1 MSSLQ
6 DTFKPVNVAKERGR
20 FGEEEDV
27 IGKSAEALPPL
38 STDDLVSKNP
48 GMIRRE
54 VPEEKTPLSIDDL
67 IAENPGMIRR
77 EVSEEKTPL
86 SIDDLLSEN
95 PGMIRREAPED
106 SGTPFNGLL
115 PSGVEPGS
123 YSEND
128 LIERPEL
135 YNPIFDFVKDRYG
148 RSAVSNKDRAE
159 VVEMFLENRR
169 GNAAGN
175 SVRAISEADYL
186 MDAKEN
192 PEAMLKVGKAYAIYE
207 GMAGLFS
214 SEATWAETGSGVA
227 DYLSTTLLDPINLV
241 GGIVGKAVGGTA
253 IRTGTK
259 TAQTIAQK
267 EVAKQ
272 LIKGASR
279 EVAKK
284 AGTSVLKKAGAAA
297 AVEGAQEVAEFS
309 AKMAANKGIQR
320 VLTKAGLKEI
330 AATTAVDAVA
340 NAGTEFLY
348 QRSLLETG
356 VQDEISKGAVGIAAL
371 SAMAMGGIQAGVV
384 AKRGFTNTALVSE
397 TVQKADPKKIAA
409 DLEKSLREWADQAPE
424 GEVAW
429 LTKVKN
435 GEQITPEDTDFF
447 IDLLLGRTGK
457 ETAEEG
463 AEEAPRLRGLAE
475 IMHEGGYFYVKRT
488 DDDTMSNW
496 ISDFMR
502 EELDQDA
509 IDSLVGTV
517 GIPKG
522 QMTVEAFSDAFA
534 NRMNESAR
542 MMNSVGQV
550 AKRLDTNL
558 KDLNLNDFMEEAL
571 GHNLIADIVPQAER
585 FKGKGAFLANVTESQ
600 NKFIRS
606 LVSHPSTSMLNL
618 VGYSGAAAIDAAT
631 DITMALYKGNV
642 GILKSVLKGADSGKS
657 ELFVAKQLLLS
668 VKDRVK
674 FAMDPDMT
682 HAAFKSALLRS
693 TGGLDTLDRTLAGG
707 IDVVQSVDAMSRMGG
722 KAGRVQGNLDTWIN
736 GVQHA
741 TFVHAQDSFT
751 KSQEYVSQMNKMLRT
766 KFGKEWDEFYSDP
779 NAIKIMATKE
789 YKQLE
794 LDAVMRT
801 QENIFSKSYKDNSKL
816 GQVAGMIEDARN
828 IPGLGFMIP
837 FGKFFNNTIDFG
849 IKHTPLLNIA
859 AKKTGKYA
867 DKSFL
872 ELNARGAVAAGLVYG
887 MAQDEDENRRNGL
900 GLYDEL
906 VDGVVISQQY
916 DYPISLFKAAS
927 RVAAYNMAGED
938 VPAEIITQIGKDFG
952 GGGLTRNLNKTTAE
966 FADFGAALLAG
977 ELKQAGVEGITIASD
992 ITAQALSGFLRP
1004 YQPIDTAIG
1013 LATGA
1018 NQRPKDVAQGNKF
1031 VGNSL
1036 RYIDT
1041 TTSFLLGKSDPPKVS
1056 SATGEM
1062 DQMSTAAFGGAR
1074 TPMLTNLQRVM
1085 NVVGVDQWGLNSG
1098 LSKDKKGMIPE
1109 AVNEY
1114 QRQVY
1119 LAMEDWAAAK
1129 MNNEAFLKAPGDVQ
1143 KMHYEDQ
1150 VKKVRKEAMFMLVA
1164 RYNGPQ
1170 DTLGAQY
1177 DIMSKHSVEAV
1188 KEALTELEL
1197 GDDLGA
1203 LNLAQVSIVRS
1214 QLETADF
1221 IKRMEAP
1228 AATYD

>member
-1 MSSLQ
+1 
-6 DTFKPVNVAKERGR
+6 
-20 FGEEEDV
+20 
-27 IGKSAEALPPL
+27 
-38 STDDLVSKNP
+38 
-48 GMIRRE
+48 
-54 VPEEKTPLSIDDL
+54 
-67 IAENPGMIRR
+67 
-77 EVSEEKTPL
+77 
-86 SIDDLLSEN
+86 
-95 PGMIRREAPED
+95 
-106 SGTPFNGLL
+106 
-115 PSGVEPGS
+115 
-123 YSEND
+123 
-128 LIERPEL
+128 
-135 YNPIFDFVKDRYG
+135 
-148 RSAVSNKDRAE
+148 
-159 VVEMFLENRR
+159 
-169 GNAAGN
+169 
-175 SVRAISEADYL
+175 
-186 MDAKEN
+186 
-192 PEAMLKVGKAYAIYE
+192 
-207 GMAGLFS
+207 
-214 SEATWAETGSGVA
+214 
-227 DYLSTTLLDPINLV
+227 
-241 GGIVGKAVGGTA
+241 
-253 IRTGTK
+253 
-259 TAQTIAQK
+259 
-267 EVAKQ
+267 
-272 LIKGASR
+272 
-279 EVAKK
+279 
-284 AGTSVLKKAGAAA
+284 
-297 AVEGAQEVAEFS
+297 
-309 AKMAANKGIQR
+309 
-320 VLTKAGLKEI
+320 
-330 AATTAVDAVA
+330 
-340 NAGTEFLY
+340 
-348 QRSLLETG
+348 
-356 VQDEISKGAVGIAAL
+356 
-371 SAMAMGGIQAGVV
+371 MAMGGIQAGIV
-384 AKRGFTNTALVSE
+384 AKRGFTKTALVSE
-397 TVQKADPKKIAA
+397 TVKKTDPKKIAA

-447 IDLLLGRTGK
+447 VDLLLGRTGK
-457 ETAEEG
+457 EAAEEG
-463 AEEAPRLRGLAE
+463 AEAAPRLRGLAE

-496 ISDFMR
+496 LSDFMR
-502 EELDQDA
+502 QELDQDA
-509 IDSLVGTV
+509 IDNLVGTV

-522 QMTVEAFSDAFA
+522 QMTAEAFSDAFA

-550 AKRLDTNL
+550 AKSLDTNL
-558 KDLNLNDFMEEAL
+558 KDLNLNDFLEEAL

-618 VGYSGAAAIDAAT
+618 VGYAGASSLDAAT
-631 DITMALYKGNV
+631 DITMALYKGSV
-642 GILKSVLKGADSGKS
+642 GTVKSVLKGADSGKS
-657 ELFVAKQLLLS
+657 ELYVAKQLLLS

-707 IDVVQSVDAMSRMGG
+707 IDVVQSVDAMSRLGG
-722 KAGRVQGNLDTWIN
+722 RAGKIQGNLDTWIN

-766 KFGKEWDEFYSDP
+766 KFGKDWNEFYNDP
-779 NAIKIMATKE
+779 DAIKVMATKD

-794 LDAVMRT
+794 LDAVLRT

-887 MAQDEDENRRNGL
+887 MAHDEDENRRNGL

-906 VDGVVISQQY
+906 VDGVVVSQQY

-977 ELKQAGVEGITIASD
+977 ELKQAGAEGITIVSD

-1018 NQRPKDVAQGNKF
+1018 DQRPKDVAQGNKF

-1041 TTSFLLGKSDPPKVS
+1041 TASFLLGKSDPPKVGA
-1056 SATGEM
+1056 ATGEM
-1062 DQMSTAAFGGAR
+1062 DQMSTTPFGGAR
-1074 TPMLTNLQRVM
+1074 MPMLTNLQRVM
-1085 NVVGVDQWGLNSG
+1085 NVVGVDQWKLNSG

-1119 LAMEDWAAAK
+1119 LAMEGWAEAK
-1129 MNNEAFLKAPGDVQ
+1129 MNNEAFLKAPGTVQ

-1150 VKKVRKEAMFMLVA
+1150 VKKVRDEAMFMLVA

-1177 DIMSKHSVEAV
+1177 DLLSKHGVADV
-1188 KEALTELEL
+1188 KEALSELEL

-1203 LNLAQVSIVRS
+1203 LTLSQVSIVRS
-1214 QLETADF
+1214 QLDTADF
-1221 IKRMEAP
+1221 INRMRAP
-1228 AATYD
+1228 TATYD

>member
-1 MSSLQ
+1 MSSFQ
-6 DTFKPVNVAKERGR
+6 DTFKPVNVAKEKGR

-27 IGKSAEALPPL
+27 IGKSAEALSIPSWAAPVG
-38 STDDLVSKNP
+38 SEPAVVEETPVVEEP
-48 GMIRRE
+48 VVEE
-54 VPEEKTPLSIDDL
+54 VPAWAQPVQQREQEEVP
-67 IAENPGMIRR
+67 AWAQAVE
-77 EVSEEKTPL
+77 SEM
-86 SIDDLLSEN
+86 D
-95 PGMIRREAPED
+95 MAPEG
-106 SGTPFNGLL
+106 SGTAFNGLL

-123 YSEND
+123 YTEND
-128 LIERPEL
+128 IIERPEL
-135 YNPIFDFVKDRYG
+135 YNPVFDFVEDRYG
-148 RSAVSNKDRAE
+148 ISAVKGKDRAE
-159 VVEMFLENRR
+159 VVEMFMENRR

-175 SVRAISEADYL
+175 SVRAISETDYL
-186 MDAKEN
+186 MDAKED
-192 PEAMLKVGKAYAIYE
+192 PVAILKVGKAYAVYE
-207 GMAGLFS
+207 GMAGIFS
-214 SEATWAETGSGVA
+214 SEATWGETGGGVV
-227 DYLSTTLLDPINLV
+227 DYLSTVLLDPVNLA
-241 GGIVGKAVGGTA
+241 GGIIGKAVGGTA
-253 IRTGTK
+253 IRTGAK

-272 LIKGASR
+272 LMKGASR

-284 AGTSVLKKAGAAA
+284 AGTAVLKKAGAVA
-297 AVEGAQEVAEFS
+297 AVEGAKEVAEFS
-309 AKMAANKGIQR
+309 AKMAANKGIQS

-340 NAGTEFLY
+340 NASTEFLY

-356 VQDEISKGAVGIAAL
+356 VQDEISKGAIGLAAL
-371 SAMAMGGIQAGVV
+371 SALAMGGIQAGVV

-397 TVQKADPKKIAA
+397 TVTKADPKKIAA

-457 ETAEEG
+457 EAAEEG

-475 IMHEGGYFYVKRT
+475 LMHEGGYFYVKRT

-502 EELDQDA
+502 EELDQEV

-517 GIPKG
+517 GVPKG

-571 GHNLIADIVPQAER
+571 GHNLITDVVPQAER

-618 VGYSGAAAIDAAT
+618 VGYTSAASIDAAT
-631 DITMALYKGNV
+631 DITMALYKANV
-642 GILKSVLKGADSGKS
+642 GIVKSVLKGADSGKS

-668 VKDRVK
+668 VKDRAK
-674 FAMDPDMT
+674 FALDPDMT

-722 KAGRVQGNLDTWIN
+722 KAGKVQGGLDTWIN

-766 KFGKEWDEFYSDP
+766 NTKFGMGWNEFYSHPD
-779 NAIKIMATKE
+779 AIKIMSTKE

-906 VDGVVISQQY
+906 VDGVVVSQQY
-916 DYPISLFKAAS
+916 DYPISLFKAVS

-1041 TTSFLLGKSDPPKVS
+1041 TANFLLGNEDPAKVG

-1062 DQMSTAAFGGAR
+1062 DQMSTTSFGGAR
-1074 TPMLTNLQRVM
+1074 MPMLTNLQRVM
-1085 NVVGVDQWGLNSG
+1085 NVVGVDQWKLNSG

-1129 MNNEAFLKAPGDVQ
+1129 MNNEAFLKASGEVQ
-1143 KMHYEDQ
+1143 RMHYEDQ
-1150 VKKVRKEAMFMLVA
+1150 VKKVKEQAMFMLVA

-1177 DIMSKHSVEAV
+1177 ELVSRHGTEAI
-1188 KEALTELEL
+1188 KEVLAELEL

-1214 QLETADF
+1214 QLDTADF
-1221 IKRMEAP
+1221 IDRMNAP
-1228 AATYD
+1228 VATYD

>member
-6 DTFKPVNVAKERGR
+6 DTFKPVNVAKARGR
-20 FGEEEDV
+20 LGEEEDV
-27 IGKSAEALPPL
+27 IGKSAEAL
-38 STDDLVSKNP
+38 STPTWAAPISREPSVVEETP
-48 GMIRRE
+48 VTEEPVVEE
-54 VPEEKTPLSIDDL
+54 VPAWAQPVQQRAQEEVPAWAQVVEPSMS
-67 IAENPGMIRR
+67 AAVG
-77 EVSEEKTPL
+77 
-86 SIDDLLSEN
+86 
-95 PGMIRREAPED
+95 D
-106 SGTPFNGLL
+106 SGTAFNGLL

-618 VGYSGAAAIDAAT
+618 VGYSGAASIDAAT

-766 KFGKEWDEFYSDP
+766 KFGKEWNEFYSDP

>member
-20 FGEEEDV
+20 LGEQDDV
-27 IGKSAEALPPL
+27 IGKSAEAL
-38 STDDLVSKNP
+38 STPTWAAPVSREP
-48 GMIRRE
+48 SVVEETPVVEEPVVEE
-54 VPEEKTPLSIDDL
+54 VPAWAQPVQQREQEEVPAWAQAVGSDMEPT
-67 IAENPGMIRR
+67 A
-77 EVSEEKTPL
+77 
-86 SIDDLLSEN
+86 
-95 PGMIRREAPED
+95 ED
-106 SGTPFNGLL
+106 SGTAFNGLL

-148 RSAVSNKDRAE
+148 LSAVNSKDRAE

-214 SEATWAETGSGVA
+214 SEATWGETGRGVG
-227 DYLSTTLLDPINLV
+227 DYLSTVLLDPINLV
-241 GGIVGKAVGGTA
+241 GGLVGKAVGGTA

-272 LIKGASR
+272 LMKGASR

-284 AGTSVLKKAGAAA
+284 AGTAVLKKAGAVA
-297 AVEGAQEVAEFS
+297 AVEGAQEVVEFS
-309 AKMAANKGIQR
+309 AKIAANKGIQR

-356 VQDEISKGAVGIAAL
+356 VQDEISKGAVGLAAL

-384 AKRGFTNTALVSE
+384 AKRGFTKTALVSE
-397 TVQKADPKKIAA
+397 TVKKTDPKKIAA

-447 IDLLLGRTGK
+447 VDLLLGRTGK
-457 ETAEEG
+457 EAAEEG

-502 EELDQDA
+502 EELDQDV

-558 KDLNLNDFMEEAL
+558 KDLNLNDFLEEAL

-618 VGYSGAAAIDAAT
+618 VGYAGASSLDAAT
-631 DITMALYKGNV
+631 DITMALYKGSV
-642 GILKSVLKGADSGKS
+642 GTVKSVLKGADSGKS

-668 VKDRVK
+668 VKDRAK

-722 KAGRVQGNLDTWIN
+722 RAGKVQGNLDTWIN

-766 KFGKEWDEFYSDP
+766 KFGKDWNEFYNDP
-779 NAIKIMATKE
+779 NAMKIMATKE

-794 LDAVMRT
+794 LDAVLRT

-887 MAQDEDENRRNGL
+887 MAHDEDENRRNGL

-906 VDGVVISQQY
+906 VDGVVVSQQY

-977 ELKQAGVEGITIASD
+977 ELKQAGAEGITIVSD

-1018 NQRPKDVAQGNKF
+1018 DQRPKDVAQGNKF

-1041 TTSFLLGKSDPPKVS
+1041 TTSFLLGQSDPPKVGA
-1056 SATGEM
+1056 ATGEM
-1062 DQMSTAAFGGAR
+1062 DQMSTTAFGGAR
-1074 TPMLTNLQRVM
+1074 MPMLTNLQRVM
-1085 NVVGVDQWGLNSG
+1085 NVVGVDQWKLNSG

-1119 LAMEDWAAAK
+1119 LAMEGWAEAK

-1150 VKKVRKEAMFMLVA
+1150 VKKVRDEAMFMLVA

-1177 DIMSKHSVEAV
+1177 DLLSKHGVADV
-1188 KEALTELEL
+1188 KEALSELEL

-1203 LNLAQVSIVRS
+1203 LTLAQVSIVRS
-1214 QLETADF
+1214 QLDTADF

-1228 AATYD
+1228 TATYD